1 MQTALTF
8 VAILSI
14 VMLFLCGTR
23 PAFVLAVISA
33 VCCIV
38 VSYILRKRTDEK
50 DAKDAA
56 LQNKITNW
64 RKVRRRQLISDDN
77 SDGMFDTGGIIQDL
91 RLSQEEDEQFCEE
104 KHEIS
109 YFKKYYD
116 FLNTLSFEFL
126 YTQNTFITSNI
137 PITIYPVDKTEKCEI
152 WLPLSSHVGVLFSEN
167 KKYKRNHLINRTGKT
182 ESLNC
187 LVANNANLYY
197 QKTALLIGSNKNCL
211 TKAYDIVSDPHFK
224 LSNL

>member
-14 VMLFLCGTR
+14 VMLFLCGTW
-23 PAFVLAVISA
+23 PTFILLAVLAAVSM

-91 RLSQEEDEQFCEE
+91 RLSQEEDPQCRRLRCTAAAGTG
-104 KHEIS
+104 H
-109 YFKKYYD
+109 
-116 FLNTLSFEFL
+116 
-126 YTQNTFITSNI
+126 
-137 PITIYPVDKTEKCEI
+137 
-152 WLPLSSHVGVLFSEN
+152 SSWVLG
-167 KKYKRNHLINRTGKT
+167 R
-182 ESLNC
+182 ESLSIPG
-187 LVANNANLYY
+187 ADTRRRA
-197 QKTALLIGSNKNCL
+197 TAVCD
-211 TKAYDIVSDPHFK
+211 AARRA
-224 LSNL
+224 

>member
-14 VMLFLCGTR
+14 VMLFLCGTW
-23 PAFVLAVISA
+23 PTFILLAVLAAVSM

-91 RLSQEEDEQFCEE
+91 RLALEEDEQFSE
-104 KHEIS
+104 
-109 YFKKYYD
+109 
-116 FLNTLSFEFL
+116 
-126 YTQNTFITSNI
+126 
-137 PITIYPVDKTEKCEI
+137 EKCEVEEMEAQI
-152 WLPLSSHVGVLFSEN
+152 SLWNRIEDAFKHLVNSCVIIVCLLALSSF
-167 KKYKRNHLINRTGKT
+167 I
-182 ESLNC
+182 
-187 LVANNANLYY
+187 AF
-197 QKTALLIGSNKNCL
+197 
-211 TKAYDIVSDPHFK
+211 AYRYVCR
-224 LSNL
+224 LWR

>member
-14 VMLFLCGTR
+14 VMPFLCGTWHTFILL
-23 PAFVLAVISA
+23 AVLAAVSM

-64 RKVRRRQLISDDN
+64 RKIRRRQLKEDAKSKEEHDD
-77 SDGMFDTGGIIQDL
+77 MFDAGGVTLDL

-104 KHEIS
+104 KHEIEELEIQINLWNRIGDA
-109 YFKKYYD
+109 FKHL
-116 FLNTLSFEFL
+116 LNSCVILACLLTLSS
-126 YTQNTFITSNI
+126 FIA
-137 PITIYPVDKTEKCEI
+137 
-152 WLPLSSHVGVLFSEN
+152 F
-167 KKYKRNHLINRTGKT
+167 
-182 ESLNC
+182 
-187 LVANNANLYY
+187 
-197 QKTALLIGSNKNCL
+197 
-211 TKAYDIVSDPHFK
+211 AYSYVCR
-224 LSNL
+224 LWE